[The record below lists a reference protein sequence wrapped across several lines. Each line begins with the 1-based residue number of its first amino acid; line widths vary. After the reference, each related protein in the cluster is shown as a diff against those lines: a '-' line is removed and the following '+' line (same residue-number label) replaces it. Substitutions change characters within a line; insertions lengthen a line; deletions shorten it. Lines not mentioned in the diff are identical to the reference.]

1 MPQMGNEADLRKAA
15 REAHMDRRI
24 IHVESLPDQAGIAAA
39 LRRAFTAGPPRE
51 DDSGRIFDDLLRR
64 LH

>member
-1 MPQMGNEADLRKAA
+1 MHSTAEPKEEAA
-15 REAHMDRRI
+15 EPHMDRRI

-39 LRRAFTAGPPRE
+39 LRRAFCAGPPAE
-51 DDSGRIFDDLLRR
+51 DDADRMFDDLLRR

>member
-1 MPQMGNEADLRKAA
+1 MHSKAEPKEAAA
-15 REAHMDRRI
+15 KHHMDRRI

-39 LRRAFTAGPPRE
+39 LRRAFCAGSSKE
-51 DDSGRIFDDLLRR
+51 DDSDLMFEDLLRR

>member
-1 MPQMGNEADLRKAA
+1 MASNADLKEAA
-15 REAHMDRRI
+15 AEHHMERRI

-39 LRRAFTAGPPRE
+39 LRRAFCAGPPAE
-51 DDSGRIFDDLLRR
+51 DDADRMFEDLLKR